1 MIRSEV
7 DRRARNREAPVQYV
21 SETTYD
27 PAEKHQIRCD
37 CTMCRCAWAGL
48 TVEDWNEKESGR

>member
-7 DRRARNREAPVQYV
+7 DRRARNRIPPVQYV
-21 SETTYD
+21 AEATYD
-27 PAEKHQIRCD
+27 PTEKHPIRCD

-48 TVEDWNEKESGR
+48 TVSEWNGNGGRS